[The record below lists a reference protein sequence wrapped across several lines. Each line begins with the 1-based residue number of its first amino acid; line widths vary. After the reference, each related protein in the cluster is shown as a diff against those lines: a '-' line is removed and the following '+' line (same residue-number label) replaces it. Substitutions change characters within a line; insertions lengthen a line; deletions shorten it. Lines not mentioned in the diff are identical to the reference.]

1 MLWWREIPSA
11 SNWLVGGSEC
21 GFLSLVLFVN
31 FFCLPTLSDR
41 LFLIRVSYLL
51 GKKLKGSL
59 ESLGGWCGLKPSVQ
73 NKRSR
78 NQDLG
83 LFADGAGLGM
93 KGGRKKIW
101 GGRML
106 GAMVQDLSRLY
117 DVITSRDGWKVVE
130 PHKVLRFIQLKGDK
144 TASMSARMGGMLSH
158 QGDPVSLKGKHVSLT
173 STSHS

>member
-1 MLWWREIPSA
+1 MLWWREIPSE

-106 GAMVQDLSRLY
+106 GAMVQDRSLWSSLLSSQGVEHHQINVRVSSRLLLDY
-117 DVITSRDGWKVVE
+117 WLIG
-130 PHKVLRFIQLKGDK
+130 QLSEWFLALIPRLTQPDR
-144 TASMSARMGGMLSH
+144 SLSFFNH
-158 QGDPVSLKGKHVSLT
+158 GLFAF
-173 STSHS
+173 